1 MNAIVIK
8 EHSVASVHYRGTLTN
23 TGDEFD
29 NSAGREPLEFIVG
42 FQQLV
47 PGFEAALMGRGA
59 GEKLTFN
66 LTPDQAYGE
75 RNPQAVQVIPL
86 DEIPYEVEVGQRL
99 TLQGP
104 GGQVIA
110 LRVSEKSEDSV
121 TLDMNHELA
130 GEHLTFEV
138 EVIEVRDASA
148 EEIAHGMTAN
158 QILMAKSAESDCCRS
173 GTCQG

>member
-29 NSAGREPLEFIVG
+29 NSEGREPLEFIVG

-47 PGFEAALMGRGA
+47 PGFEAALMGKSV

-66 LTPDQAYGE
+66 LSPEQAYGA
-75 RNPQAVQVIPL
+75 RNPKAVQVVPASDL
-86 DEIPYEVEVGQRL
+86 PYEVEVGQRL

-110 LRVSEKSEDSV
+110 LRVSEKTKDSV

-138 EVIEVRDASA
+138 EVIAVRDASA
-148 EEIAHGMTAN
+148 EEVAHGMTAN
-158 QILMAKSAESDCCRS
+158 QIFKVKAAENDCCAS
-173 GTCQG
+173 GTCQI